1 MALGSCSTAASCS
14 RLVDENGLA
23 SSTGG
28 RRWASTRQL
37 QLSHWAVRATYDA
50 AQPTTSV
57 DPAWDRLTT
66 TRPHRVLA
74 PHPLAARTCMAM
86 PMNARDKKL
95 YFITIRRCAVSPHP
109 TLRKKSTGPSQVRE
123 EGAHSAFIVT
133 GISCQPLSQTLE
145 CSCRLCALCSSFLR
159 PRAAPPLLSVS

>member
-28 RRWASTRQL
+28 RRRASTWQL

-57 DPAWDRLTT
+57 DPAWNRFTT
-66 TRPHRVLA
+66 TRPHRVKVRTGDRVSHAECVPLPLCHTRALQRYVPSLWGLA
-74 PHPLAARTCMAM
+74 RVPA
-86 PMNARDKKL
+86 
-95 YFITIRRCAVSPHP
+95 SPD
-109 TLRKKSTGPSQVRE
+109 SQVLVR
-123 EGAHSAFIVT
+123 GTSAVLPVWNV
-133 GISCQPLSQTLE
+133 Q
-145 CSCRLCALCSSFLR
+145 FLR
-159 PRAAPPLLSVS
+159 EPLRGSGGAADRPAAVYIKPTRS